1 MPLLFRIYRDEQQE
15 LWIVLMAD
23 QLYGEYL
30 DKVRAVLDAIETA
43 EESRLEK
50 QPRRAVSRHRSR
62 SMGRVLAAILNAL
75 CATATNQ
82 RGSTKRIRR
91 GSRS

>member
-1 MPLLFRIYRDEQQE
+1 M
-15 LWIVLMAD
+15 LMAD

-50 QPRRAVSRHRSR
+50 QPRRAVSRNSR
-62 SMGRVLAAILNAL
+62 GEPS
-75 CATATNQ
+75 
-82 RGSTKRIRR
+82 RGIEVEVWDES
-91 GSRS
+91 SRLY